1 MGYRLAETAV
11 RREPDA
17 LPHHSKHQPI
27 MTLNP
32 TSLSNEDLTVTASD
46 DKAVVRATIDR
57 PNKHNALNDRVLD
70 GLMDVMDAAD
80 ESPAR
85 VIVIRGAEGTFCSGG
100 DLEGMDETEE
110 PPMQDRRRSSSK
122 LSELFEHMTT
132 ASALTVAAVEGYC
145 LAGGC
150 GLAAAC
156 EFVVAADD
164 AAFGT
169 PEVNVGMFPMQA
181 MAAIMP
187 AVLEKQG
194 LKMLFTGEH
203 VSAEEGVEIGLV
215 TEVFDAESF
224 DSSLNEFVDTLA
236 ASSPVMISMGKE
248 AYYNQRDMAFDRAHS
263 YLKEML
269 VLLMESEDHKEGVA
283 AFVEDR
289 EPDWK
294 SRQP

>member
-1 MGYRLAETAV
+1 MSLDT
-11 RREPDA
+11 
-17 LPHHSKHQPI
+17 
-27 MTLNP
+27 
-32 TSLSNEDLTVTASD
+32 TSLSNDDLSVTASD
-46 DKAVVRATIDR
+46 DDVVVRATIDR
-57 PNKHNALNDRVLD
+57 PDKHNALNDNVLD
-70 GLMDVMDAAD
+70 GLMDVLDAAD
-80 ESPAR
+80 DDPAR
-85 VIVIRGAEGTFCSGG
+85 VVVIRGAGGTFCSGG

-110 PPMQDRRRSSSK
+110 PPMQERRRSSSK
-122 LSELFEHMTT
+122 LSDLFEHMVET
-132 ASALTVAAVEGYC
+132 SALTVAAVEGYC

-164 AAFGT
+164 AEFGT

-194 LKMLFTGEH
+194 LKMLFTGDH
-203 VSAEEGVEIGLV
+203 ISAEEGRDIGLV
-215 TEVFDAESF
+215 TDVFDAESF
-224 DSSLNEFVDTLA
+224 DTSLDSFVDKLA
-236 ASSPVMISMGKE
+236 ANSPVMISMGKE
-248 AYYNQRDMAFDRAHS
+248 AYHTQRDMGFDQSHH

-269 VLLMESEDHKEGVA
+269 TLLMESEDHAEGVA

-294 SRQP
+294 SR

>member
-1 MGYRLAETAV
+1 MSF
-11 RREPDA
+11 D
-17 LPHHSKHQPI
+17 
-27 MTLNP
+27 P
-32 TSLSNEDLTVTASD
+32 TSLSNEDLTVTVSD
-46 DKAVVRATIDR
+46 DEVVVRATIDR
-57 PNKHNALNDRVLD
+57 PDKHNALNDQVLD
-70 GLMDVMDAAD
+70 GLINVMDAAD

-100 DLEGMDETEE
+100 DLEGMDKAEE
-110 PPMQDRRRSSSK
+110 PSMQDRRRSSSK
-122 LSELFEHMTT
+122 LSELFDHMVAT
-132 ASALTVAAVEGYC
+132 SALTVAAVEGYC

-156 EFVVAADD
+156 EFVVAADN
-164 AAFGT
+164 AEFGT

-181 MAAIMP
+181 MASIMP

-215 TEVFDAESF
+215 TEVFDSKAF
-224 DSSLNEFVDTLA
+224 DDRLDEFVDTLA
-236 ASSPVMISMGKE
+236 ANSPVMISMGKE
-248 AYYNQRDMAFDRAHS
+248 AYYNQRDMAFDEAYN

-294 SRQP
+294 SR